1 MVYLILFILSTFVY
15 YLQTIN
21 YSLPEIINNYFNDTV
36 SLILLLKICHIVLK
50 LVKGADFNFLPS
62 HIVFIWLYF
71 SFLFEGILPL
81 FYERYTADLYDIG
94 AYLLGV
100 VIYIIIERYDLQKM
114 FKMWRVYKK

>member
-50 LVKGADFNFLPS
+50 LIKGADFKLSPS
-62 HIVFIWLYF
+62 HIIFIWLYF

-100 VIYIIIERYDLQKM
+100 LIYIIIERYDLQKM
-114 FKMWRVYKK
+114 FKMWRVYK

>member
-1 MVYLILFILSTFVY
+1 MVYLILFILNTFVY

-50 LVKGADFNFLPS
+50 LIKGADFKLSPS
-62 HIVFIWLYF
+62 HIIFIWLYF

-81 FYERYTADLYDIG
+81 FYERYRSE
-94 AYLLGV
+94 
-100 VIYIIIERYDLQKM
+100 ER
-114 FKMWRVYKK
+114 RVGKECSYR